1 MMLSSIF
8 DLDGVIVDTAGF
20 HYRAWCRLA
29 SELGFEFGAADN
41 ERLKGVSRMRSL
53 DILLEVGGLADRFDD
68 ESKRL
73 MADRKNRWY
82 LDYVNQMTP
91 ADILPGVRELIDDL
105 HSHGVTVALGSAS
118 RNAAIILRRVG
129 ISDMFDAVVD
139 GNDVTNAKPDPQV
152 FLLAA
157 ERLGVA
163 PSDCIVFEDAA
174 AGIEAAHRAGMRS
187 VGIGSPDH
195 LSHADAVLPSLEKVT
210 YNYLKNRLYE

>member
-1 MMLSSIF
+1 MMLSSVF
-8 DLDGVIVDTAGF
+8 DLDGVIVDTARF
-20 HYRAWCRLA
+20 HYQAWHRLA

-53 DILLEVGGLADRFDD
+53 DILLEVGGLSDRFDE

-82 LDYVNQMTP
+82 LDYVDQMTP

-105 HSHGVTVALGSAS
+105 HRHGVTVALGSAS
-118 RNAAIILRRVG
+118 RNAAIILKRVG
-129 ISDMFDAVVD
+129 IVHLFDAVVD

-163 PSDCIVFEDAA
+163 PADCVVFEDAA

-187 VGIGSPDH
+187 VGIGSPEH
-195 LSHADAVLPSLEKVT
+195 LSHADAVLPNLEGVT
-210 YNYLKNRLYE
+210 YNYLKNKLYE